1 MDPRPAHDVHP
12 HSTSPLRAPG
22 VLLSSWSSPRLAVS
36 AGRAA
41 AAEHAP
47 SPLML
52 LRPRP
57 RRRLAPSLPDPVDSA
72 SGGPVPDS
80 PGEDGGIGSHWVVP
94 PPLLPRGVGPALPGR
109 RVAPATVV
117 SLSYSARPPPPPA
130 PTLSGSGGRG
140 PPCVVVHDGPA
151 AATTIYPPRARMPRL
166 HSQRPSQL
174 VSSSPPPIA
183 DPKPHLGPSGLG
195 LPVRRPR
202 TRCPLAAPPLPRPPP
217 PGTPASGGA
226 ALGSPVQR
234 VPCGSAR

>member
-1 MDPRPAHDVHP
+1 MDTRHAHDVHP

-57 RRRLAPSLPDPVDSA
+57 RRCLAPSLPDPVDSA

-94 PPLLPRGVGPALPGR
+94 PPLLPRGVARASSPWSTSRARNRG
-109 RVAPATVV
+109 
-117 SLSYSARPPPPPA
+117 LSIVLGSPPPSA
-130 PTLSGSGGRG
+130 CSLSGSGGRG

-151 AATTIYPPRARMPRL
+151 AATSDLPPA
-166 HSQRPSQL
+166 
-174 VSSSPPPIA
+174 SPYAP
-183 DPKPHLGPSGLG
+183 
-195 LPVRRPR
+195 
-202 TRCPLAAPPLPRPPP
+202 TPLAEAE
-217 PGTPASGGA
+217 
-226 ALGSPVQR
+226 
-234 VPCGSAR
+234 SARLQLASSDS

>member
-1 MDPRPAHDVHP
+1 MDTRHAHDVHP

-57 RRRLAPSLPDPVDSA
+57 RRRLAPPLPDPVDSA

-117 SLSYSARPPPPPA
+117 SLSYSARPPPPP
-130 PTLSGSGGRG
+130 LLVGGS
-140 PPCVVVHDGPA
+140 
-151 AATTIYPPRARMPRL
+151 
-166 HSQRPSQL
+166 RPSMCRSSRWSGCRHVGSTPREPVCPNSTRRGR
-174 VSSSPPPIA
+174 VSSSP
-183 DPKPHLGPSGLG
+183 
-195 LPVRRPR
+195 
-202 TRCPLAAPPLPRPPP
+202 
-217 PGTPASGGA
+217 
-226 ALGSPVQR
+226 
-234 VPCGSAR
+234 ARLLR